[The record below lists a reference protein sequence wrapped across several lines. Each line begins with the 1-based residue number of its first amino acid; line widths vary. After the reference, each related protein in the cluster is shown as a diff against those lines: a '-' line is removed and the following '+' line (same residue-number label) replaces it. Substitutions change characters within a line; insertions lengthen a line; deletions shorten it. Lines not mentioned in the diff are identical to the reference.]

1 MRKILMALMAITM
14 LAVFAACSS
23 DGGEDTASKED
34 AAGGDGEKNIS
45 IMTPY
50 LSSVTTKQ
58 MVDELEAKAK
68 DNGWKVNIV
77 DTKGD
82 AGGLASRMEDVIL
95 AKTDAIVLVSTD
107 PNQVA
112 EQIQKAD
119 DAGIPVFGSD
129 SGYIEGM
136 TMNATSDNEEMSKM
150 MTEYLFEQM
159 DGKGNLI
166 VLTHRPHPGV
176 LKRTEMLDEMLKD
189 YPDINVLTELEV
201 EVPGPIESARQQM
214 ENLLLAN
221 KDEDGITAVWT
232 GWDEPAIGAAQAIEA
247 DGRDTIMV
255 TGIDGN
261 SQALEMI
268 EEGSPIKATVEQ
280 NFIGMSEIV
289 IEQMEKVFN
298 GEEVDDTEL
307 YAPASLITAE

>member
-1 MRKILMALMAITM
+1 MRKFLMAFMAIA
-14 LAVFAACSS
+14 LLGVFAACSNDNGS
-23 DGGEDTASKED
+23 DNSSEEASSEAGGEKSV
-34 AAGGDGEKNIS
+34 S

-58 MVDELEAKAK
+58 MVDELEVKAK
-68 DNGWKVNIV
+68 DNGWEVNIV

-95 AKTDAIVLVSTD
+95 AKTDAIVIVSTD

-112 EQIQKAD
+112 AQIQQAH
-119 DAGIPVFGSD
+119 DAGIPVFGAD

-150 MTEYLFEQM
+150 ITEYLFEQM
-159 DGKGNLI
+159 GGKGNLI
-166 VLTHRPHPGV
+166 ALTHRPHPGV
-176 LKRTEMLDEMLKD
+176 LKRSEMFDEVLKE
-189 YPDINVLTELEV
+189 YPDINLLTELEV

-221 KDEDGITAVWT
+221 KDDDAITAVWT
-232 GWDEPAIGAAQAIEA
+232 GWDEPAIGAAQAIED
-247 DGRDTIMV
+247 DGRDIIV

-261 SQALEMI
+261 SQAVEMI
-268 EEGSPIKATVEQ
+268 QDGSPIKATVEQ

-298 GEEVDDTEL
+298 GEEVDGTEL
-307 YAPASLITAE
+307 YAPTSLITAE

>member
-1 MRKILMALMAITM
+1 MRKFLMALMAIA
-14 LAVFAACSS
+14 LLGIFAACSS
-23 DGGEDTASKED
+23 DSEADNSSEEASSDGGKKS
-34 AAGGDGEKNIS
+34 IS

-68 DNGWKVNIV
+68 GNGWDVNIV

-95 AKTDAIVLVSTD
+95 AKTDAIVIVSTD

-112 EQIQKAD
+112 AQIQQAH
-119 DAGIPVFGSD
+119 DAGIPVFGTD

-136 TMNATSDNEEMSKM
+136 TMNATSDNKEMSKM
-150 MTEYLFEQM
+150 ITEYLFEQM
-159 DGKGNLI
+159 GGKGNLI

-176 LKRTEMLDEMLKD
+176 LKRSEMFDELLEE
-189 YPDINVLTELEV
+189 YPDINVLTEQEV

-221 KDEDGITAVWT
+221 KDDDAITAVWA

-247 DGRDTIMV
+247 DGRDNIIV

-261 SQALEMI
+261 SQAIEMI
-268 EEGSPIKATVEQ
+268 KDGSPIKATVEQ

-298 GEEVDDTEL
+298 GEDVDGQEL

>member
-1 MRKILMALMAITM
+1 MRKFLMAFMAIA
-14 LAVFAACSS
+14 LLGVFAACSNDSGS
-23 DGGEDTASKED
+23 DNSSEEASSE
-34 AAGGDGEKNIS
+34 AGGEKNVS

-58 MVDELEAKAK
+58 MVDELEVKAK
-68 DNGWKVNIV
+68 DNGWEVNIV

-95 AKTDAIVLVSTD
+95 AKTDAIVIVSTD

-112 EQIQKAD
+112 AQIQQAH
-119 DAGIPVFGSD
+119 DAGIPVFGAD

-150 MTEYLFEQM
+150 ITEYLFEQM
-159 DGKGNLI
+159 GGKGNLI
-166 VLTHRPHPGV
+166 ALTHRPHPGV
-176 LKRTEMLDEMLKD
+176 LKRSEMFDEVLKE
-189 YPDINVLTELEV
+189 YPDINLLTELEV

-221 KDEDGITAVWT
+221 KDDDAITAVWT
-232 GWDEPAIGAAQAIEA
+232 GWDEPAIGAAQAIED
-247 DGRDTIMV
+247 DGRDIIV

-261 SQALEMI
+261 SQAVEMI
-268 EEGSPIKATVEQ
+268 QDGSPIKATVEQ

-298 GEEVDDTEL
+298 GEEVDGTEL